1 MRWLWYGFLGLFS
14 LGMLGL
20 IAVAGAGIYAIS
32 YYSKDLPDY
41 TALKNYE
48 PQEVTRVYSGDGRL
62 MAEFAS
68 EKRVFVPVEA
78 VPDVVKNAFISAEDK
93 NFRTHAGVDPI
104 AVGRAVLHDIRNHGT
119 GKRPEGAST
128 ITQQVAKN
136 FLLFDE
142 RQAEKTLMD
151 KIRRKV
157 REWILAFRIERA
169 MTKDHILELY
179 LNQIYLGQ
187 GAYGVAAAAQ
197 TYFNKPLDELKVQ
210 EAAYLAA
217 LPKAPNNYEPK
228 RHRAEAT
235 DRRNW
240 VIDQMEDNQYIDAAQ
255 ASSAKA
261 SPLGANTR
269 SDSADVT
276 APYFA
281 EEVRRQLADKYGA
294 TSLYG
299 GGLVVKTSLDP
310 RLQKIAEKSLRDGLQ
325 AYDRRHGWRG
335 PAGHVKHMLNWQQE
349 LIKFKPPASMLDD
362 WRLAAVLKAD
372 AAEAKVGFADGAEA
386 RMNVKGVSWARHEG
400 VPEVKAVTQV
410 LKAGDIVMVEEV
422 TDESKD
428 AKDGKD
434 KDGKDKKQKPAGKIW
449 MLRQIPKVN
458 GAVVVMDP
466 HTGRVLAMQGGWS
479 FDDSEF
485 NRATQ
490 AWRQPGSSFKPFVY
504 LSALENGFTPAT
516 LVLDAPIIIN
526 PGPNQKL
533 WQPSNYKHELF
544 GTVTLR
550 VGLEK
555 SLNLVTIRVA
565 DHIGMPPIVKTAV
578 DFGVADKMAPYLA
591 NSIGSVDTTV
601 MRMTAAYAQ
610 FANGGK
616 KIYPTI
622 IDRIEDRTGKT
633 IFSHDTRPCDGCG
646 PLVEWKGQSVPA
658 IPDQRAQLADP
669 RYVYQIVS
677 MMEGVVQRGTG
688 RELAK
693 LGIPLA
699 GKTGTTNDSKDVW
712 FLGFTPDLVCGVFV
726 GFDDPKTLGSHETG
740 ASTAVPI
747 FGAIMKEALADVPP
761 KPFRVPPGIRQV
773 MINADTGT
781 IAHSGD
787 ERTIWESFVEGT
799 EPNENRS
806 YILDTQGITEAPA
819 MGAADGDTDN
829 AYMDEGTSASTGTGG
844 LY

>member
-32 YYSKDLPDY
+32 YYSRDLPDY

-78 VPDVVKNAFISAEDK
+78 IPDIVKNAFISAEDK
-93 NFRTHAGVDPI
+93 NFRTHAGVDFY
-104 AVGRAVLHDIRNHGT
+104 AVVRAVLHDLKNHGT

-136 FLLFDE
+136 FLMLDE
-142 RQAEKTLMD
+142 RQAEKSFWD
-151 KIRRKV
+151 KLRVKM
-157 REWILAFRIERA
+157 REAILAFRIERA
-169 MTKDHILELY
+169 MSKDHILELY
-179 LNQIYLGQ
+179 LNQIWLGE

-197 TYFNKPLDELKVQ
+197 NYFNKPLDELTVEQ
-210 EAAYLAA
+210 AAYLAA
-217 LPKAPNNYEPK
+217 LPKGPGNYDPV
-228 RHRAEAT
+228 RRRAEAT

-240 VIDQMEDNQYIDAAQ
+240 VIDQMEDNGYIDAAQ
-255 ASSAKA
+255 ASAAKA
-261 SPLGANTR
+261 TPLTAMGHN
-269 SDSADVT
+269 DSAEVT

-281 EEVRRQLADKYGA
+281 EEVRRQLADKYGDN
-294 TSLYG
+294 SLYG

-310 RLQKIAEKSLRDGLQ
+310 KLQKIAEKSLRDGLQ

-335 PAGHVKHMLNWQQE
+335 PLGHLPHMLNWQQE
-349 LIKFKPPASMLDD
+349 LVKFKAPASMLEE
-362 WRLAAVLKAD
+362 WRLAAVLRVDAD
-372 AAEAKVGFADGAEA
+372 EAKIGFTDGAEA
-386 RMNVKGVSWARHEG
+386 KLTLGGVLWARHES
-400 VPEVKAVTQV
+400 VPEVKAVSQV
-410 LKAGDIVMVEEV
+410 LKAGDVIMVEQV
-422 TDESKD
+422 TQAEKD
-428 AKDGKD
+428 PKTGKE
-434 KDGKDKKQKPAGKIW
+434 KPAAKIW

-504 LSALENGFTPAT
+504 LTALENGFTPAT

-544 GTVTLR
+544 GTVPLR
-550 VGLEK
+550 VGIEK

-565 DHIGMPPIVKTAV
+565 DHIGMAGIVKTAE
-578 DFGVADKMAPYLA
+578 DFGVVDKMEPYLA
-591 NSIGSVDTTV
+591 NAIGSVDTTV

-633 IFSHDTRPCDGCG
+633 IFSHDTRPCEGCG
-646 PLVEWKGQSVPA
+646 PLTEWKGQTVPS
-658 IPDQRAQLADP
+658 IPDPRAQLADP

-688 RELAK
+688 HDLAK

-726 GFDDPKTLGSHETG
+726 GYDEPKTLGAHETG
-740 ASTAVPI
+740 ATTAVPI
-747 FGAIMKEALADVPP
+747 FGEFMKEALADVPP

-773 MINADTGT
+773 QINADTGT
-781 IAHSGD
+781 LAHPGD

-799 EPNENRS
+799 EPNENKS

-819 MGAADGDTDN
+819 EGAQDGGTDN
-829 AYMDEGTSASTGTGG
+829 ASTDEGASASTGTGG